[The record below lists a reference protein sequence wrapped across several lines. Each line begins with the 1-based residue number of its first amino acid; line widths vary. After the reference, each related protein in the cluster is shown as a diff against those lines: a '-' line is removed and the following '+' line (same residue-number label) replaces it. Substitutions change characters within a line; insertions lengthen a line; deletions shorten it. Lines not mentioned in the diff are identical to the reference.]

1 MNYPFLIGIY
11 NFVNFLSNQWAN
23 IAAILS
29 ILWLIYKKIQ
39 KLIEDFMKWYKSSDE
54 EKINCAKA
62 QIKQSM
68 LKYIT
73 DAEID
78 YTEMESSGQIKR
90 SQVIRQIYQDFPILL
105 NSSNN
110 ESLISWID
118 EEIND
123 SLKTLREIIKK
134 NSQTTRKEDEL

>member
-11 NFVNFLSNQWAN
+11 NFVDFLSKQWAN
-23 IAAILS
+23 IAAMLS

-90 SQVIRQIYQDFPILL
+90 SQVIKQIYQDFPIL
-105 NSSNN
+105 SKSNN
-110 ESLISWID
+110 HELLISWID

-134 NSQTTRKEDEL
+134 NSQTARKEDEL